1 MIYNIILAFSVFFI
15 SLVGTKL
22 VILTLQQRAVSP
34 NIDILTGKRKM
45 PTPENGGIALV
56 FAIIIGLLGAGTNYA
71 VIASIF
77 LLTGLPLLGNV
88 MPFPRVV
95 ALIVRIIAITIPLIG
110 FHGTIFSD
118 LLPGLLDKTL
128 ALLFWLWI
136 IYSFEKLE
144 KLEGMLPV
152 QIISI
157 GAGLVA
163 ITIMNETFS
172 SSLSIQALIIAMG
185 GIGFWWWNHYPAK
198 VHGGEIASVPMGFIA
213 GYLLL
218 LAASK
223 GYPEAAFILP
233 AYFLADSFVTFFN
246 RPFSEKIAKN
256 AVVKKLFC
264 LRAVRVSSS
273 PKWVVRMITGIN
285 MLLIFLEMQ
294 ILISPRMTI
303 FNLLIAYAM
312 VFNLVWVF
320 ARIANKSSHEQL

>member
-1 MIYNIILAFSVFFI
+1 MIFNIILAFSVFFI

-22 VILTLQQRAVSP
+22 VILTLQNRPVSP

-45 PTPENGGIALV
+45 PIPENGGIALV
-56 FAIIIGLLGAGTNYA
+56 FAVIIGFLGAGTSYA

-77 LLTGLPLLGNV
+77 LLTGLPLLGNIL
-88 MPFPRVV
+88 PFPRMV
-95 ALIVRIIAITIPLIG
+95 ALIVRVIAITIPLVG

-118 LLPGLLDKTL
+118 LIPGLLDKSL
-128 ALLFWLWI
+128 AALFWLWI

-152 QIISI
+152 QIISV
-157 GAGLVA
+157 GAGIIA
-163 ITIMNETFS
+163 ITILDRTFS
-172 SSLSIQALIIAMG
+172 SPLSIQALIIATAG
-185 GIGFWWWNHYPAK
+185 LGFWWWNHYPAK
-198 VHGGEIASVPMGFIA
+198 VHGGEIASAPMGFVA

-223 GYPEAAFILP
+223 GYPEAAFIIP

-246 RPFSEKIAKN
+246 RPFSEKISKKS
-256 AVVKKLFC
+256 VTKKLFS
-264 LRAVRVSSS
+264 LRAATKNST
-273 PKWVVRMITGIN
+273 PKLVVRLITGIN
-285 MLLIFLEMQ
+285 MLLIFLATQ

-320 ARIANKSSHEQL
+320 ARITNKPTYEI